1 MDGNCH
7 LWWLTVLSLNF
18 PGITFRDLSREG
30 MNKKRGKGEGQEQK
44 ANSIAASP
52 GPLSVRLTI
61 FMSLV
66 QRERRVR
73 SVLLLGAPP
82 QTKGVSAY
90 LGVRLQGLEGD
101 I

>member
-1 MDGNCH
+1 MDGSCH

-18 PGITFRDLSREG
+18 PGITFRGLSRED
-30 MNKKRGKGEGQEQK
+30 MRKKQGKGEGQEQK
-44 ANSIAASP
+44 TNSTAASL
-52 GPLSVRLTI
+52 GSLCVRLTI

-90 LGVRLQGLEGD
+90 LGVRL
-101 I
+101 

>member
-30 MNKKRGKGEGQEQK
+30 VNEKQGKGEGQEPK
-44 ANSIAASP
+44 AKSAAASP
-52 GPLSVRLTI
+52 GPFCVRLTV

-66 QRERRVR
+66 QREKRVR
-73 SVLLLGAPP
+73 YDLLLGAPP
-82 QTKGVSAY
+82 QIKGVSAY
-90 LGVRLQGLEGD
+90 LGVRL
-101 I
+101 